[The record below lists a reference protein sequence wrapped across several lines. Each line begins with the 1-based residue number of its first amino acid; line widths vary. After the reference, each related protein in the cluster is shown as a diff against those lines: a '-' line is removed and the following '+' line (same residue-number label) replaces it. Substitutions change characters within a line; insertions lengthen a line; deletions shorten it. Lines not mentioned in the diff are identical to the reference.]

1 METAPATGAPAGH
14 PAGHPDGD
22 EPHLP
27 DLPGE
32 RPAGLVLARG
42 GPGAAF
48 AVAGVALAAAVL
60 VPADLWRP
68 VVVLPVALV
77 VLALAWRLAAA
88 VPARPAPVWATAT
101 TVLVAAGHGVWAA
114 LTHAE
119 HVVLRR
125 DSGSYALYAQWVA
138 TRHGLPVDA
147 DVTAFGG
154 PQVLSVPGFSLASPA
169 YYQVLEGPAGD
180 PSGAHVV
187 PQFLVGAPALWSFGW
202 WADGWA
208 GLLVVPALVS
218 AFAVLAFGGL
228 AARVVGPRWAPMA
241 AAGLAL
247 CFPVL
252 HVARST
258 YSEAPALL
266 LLAAAFA
273 LVVDATRAGRTP
285 EGAPTARR
293 LALAGGVL
301 LGLTGLVR
309 VDVLREVSL
318 LLPACAVLALRRH
331 PAARPLAA
339 GALGAT
345 AVAAV
350 AGVVLSRPYLGSIA
364 GSLLPLAAGFVV
376 LAAGSVVA
384 VVAGRRR
391 QRRATDDAAAA
402 ATGTATGSVPA
413 TARLPLAAGVLVALT
428 GVVLAARPLFLV
440 VRQDPEDPGSRYVRG
455 LQAGLGLPLDGGR
468 TYAEHSLGWVSWWTG
483 PVAVVAAW
491 LALAGLAALGVRWF
505 LGSRGPA
512 ATPAATPA
520 WLVPA
525 TVGAGSLVLTLYRPG
540 ITPDHPWAD
549 RRLVPVVLP
558 VVVLAA
564 TAAAAT
570 AFRRAR
576 RRMPATLFAGV
587 AGVGVAALLVPPL
600 LATWPLGGLRT
611 ERGETAAVARV
622 CAALGPRDV
631 VLAVDARAANEWPQ
645 VVRGVC
651 DRPAGVLRVPR
662 RPTDADLTAART
674 ALADVRDGVAAAG
687 GRLVLLAAGGD
698 EPGRVALTALGV
710 PAAAPASPVV
720 SLTTVE
726 DARVLTT
733 RPAGGQRLTVEVW
746 LAPAPG

>member
-1 METAPATGAPAGH
+1 VDRTPVTDAPDDV
-14 PAGHPDGD
+14 PDD
-22 EPHLP
+22 DAPHLP

-32 RPAGLVLARG
+32 ERAGLALARV

-48 AVAGVALAAAVL
+48 AVAGIALAAAVL
-60 VPADLWRP
+60 VPAGLWRP
-68 VVVLPVALV
+68 VVAVPVALV
-77 VLALAWRLAAA
+77 VLAVAVRLAAS

-101 TVLVAAGHGVWAA
+101 TVLVAAAHGVHAA

-125 DSGSYALYAQWVA
+125 DSGSYALYAHWIA

-147 DVTAFGG
+147 DVAAFGG
-154 PQVLSVPGFSLASPA
+154 PQVFSVPGFSLASPA

-180 PSGAHVV
+180 PTGAHVV

-218 AFAVLAFGGL
+218 ALAVLAFGGL
-228 AARVVGPRWAPMA
+228 AARVVGARWAPLA
-241 AAGLAL
+241 AASLAV

-266 LLAAAFA
+266 LLSAALA
-273 LVVDATRAGRTP
+273 LVVDATRAGRDP
-285 EGAPTARR
+285 ARAGAARR
-293 LALAGGVL
+293 LALAAGVL

-331 PAARPLAA
+331 PAARPLAV

-350 AGVVLSRPYLGSIA
+350 ADVVLSRPYLGSIA
-364 GSLLPLAAGFVV
+364 GSLLPLAAAFVA
-376 LAAGSVVA
+376 LGLGSAAAVA
-384 VVAGRRR
+384 VGRSRVRRPGRPPATWARQLPAVAG
-391 QRRATDDAAAA
+391 A
-402 ATGTATGSVPA
+402 
-413 TARLPLAAGVLVALT
+413 LVALT

-440 VRQDPEDPGSRYVRG
+440 VRQSPDDPGSRYVRG

-468 TYAEHSLGWVSWWTG
+468 TYAEHSLGWVVWWTG
-483 PVAVVAAW
+483 PVAVVAGWA
-491 LALAGLAALGVRWF
+491 ALAGLAALGVRWF
-505 LGSRGPA
+505 LRSATDGPVR
-512 ATPAATPA
+512 TPA

-525 TVGAGSLVLTLYRPG
+525 IVGAGSLVLTLYRPG

-549 RRLVPVVLP
+549 RRLAPVVLP

-564 TAAAAT
+564 TATAAA
-570 AFRRAR
+570 AFRWAR
-576 RRMPATLFAGV
+576 RRMPATVFAGV
-587 AGVGVAALLVPPL
+587 AVVGAAALLVPPV
-600 LATWPLGGLRT
+600 LATSPLAGLRT
-611 ERGETAAVARV
+611 ERGEVAAVAGV
-622 CAALGPRDV
+622 CAALRPGDV
-631 VLAVDARAANEWPQ
+631 VLAVDPRGTNEWPQ

-662 RPTDADLTAART
+662 DPSDADLAAARRGVD
-674 ALADVRDGVAAAG
+674 AVRDGVARAG

-698 EPGRVALTALGV
+698 EPGRAALAALGV
-710 PAAAPASPVV
+710 PAAGLAAPVV
-720 SLTTVE
+720 SLDTVE

-733 RPAGGQRLTVEVW
+733 RPRRGQRLTVEVW

>member
-1 METAPATGAPAGH
+1 MDSAPATDDAPDVTD
-14 PAGHPDGD
+14 DG
-22 EPHLP
+22 PRLP

-32 RPAGLVLARG
+32 RPAGLVLARV

-68 VVVLPVALV
+68 GVVAPVTLV

-88 VPARPAPVWATAT
+88 VPARPAPVWATTA

-147 DVTAFGG
+147 DVAAFGG
-154 PQVLSVPGFSLASPA
+154 PQVFAVPGFSLASPA

-180 PSGAHVV
+180 PTGAHVV

-266 LLAAAFA
+266 LLSAAAA
-273 LVVDATRAGRTP
+273 LVVDATRAGRTAA
-285 EGAPTARR
+285 GARAARR

-318 LLPACAVLALRRH
+318 LLPGCAVLVLRRH

-364 GSLLPLAAGFVV
+364 GSLLPLAAGFAV
-376 LAAGSVVA
+376 LAAGSAVA

-391 QRRATDDAAAA
+391 QARVAAGAPGAARHLPLVAAA
-402 ATGTATGSVPA
+402 
-413 TARLPLAAGVLVALT
+413 LVALT

-440 VRQDPEDPGSRYVRG
+440 VRQDPGDPGSRYVRG

-468 TYAEHSLGWVSWWTG
+468 TYAEHSLGWVVWWTG
-483 PVAVVAAW
+483 PVTVVAAW
-491 LALAGLAALGVRWF
+491 LALAGLAAVAVRWF
-505 LGSRGPA
+505 VSRGPGA
-512 ATPAATPA
+512 PGPAATPA

-570 AFRRAR
+570 AFRWAR

-600 LATWPLGGLRT
+600 LATWPLGALRT
-611 ERGETAAVARV
+611 EGGEAAAVARV

-631 VLAVDARAANEWPQ
+631 VLAVDPRGANEWPQ

-662 RPTDADLTAART
+662 TPTDADLTAART
-674 ALADVRDGVAAAG
+674 ALAEVRDGVAAAG

-698 EPGRVALTALGV
+698 APGRAALTALGV
-710 PAAAPASPVV
+710 PGDAPASPVV
-720 SLTTVE
+720 SLATVE

-733 RPAGGQRLTVEVW
+733 RPGRGQRLTVEVW